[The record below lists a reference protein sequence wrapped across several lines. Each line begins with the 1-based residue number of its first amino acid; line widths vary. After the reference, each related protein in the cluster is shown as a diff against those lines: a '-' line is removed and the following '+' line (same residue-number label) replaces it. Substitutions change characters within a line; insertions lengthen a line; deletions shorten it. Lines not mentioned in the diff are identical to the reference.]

1 MPLDARCFLISLSV
15 PYQLKPLVECP
26 MRGRCTLASRR
37 RMKNKNKPTGKLEKV
52 VHWYKKW
59 RKQISRRTN
68 DAAPGNK
75 ESSDESLIEDSTS
88 CLSGLAVGSAL

>member
-37 RMKNKNKPTGKLEKV
+37 RMKNKPTGKLEKV
-52 VHWYKKW
+52 VHWYKKKKGENKSAE
-59 RKQISRRTN
+59 RQTTLLLVIS
-68 DAAPGNK
+68 K
-75 ESSDESLIEDSTS
+75 VLMSL
-88 CLSGLAVGSAL
+88 

>member
-1 MPLDARCFLISLSV
+1 MPLDARCFLISRSV

-37 RMKNKNKPTGKLEKV
+37 RMKNKPTGKLEKQ
-52 VHWYKKW
+52 KKKG
-59 RKQISRRTN
+59 RKQISRKTN
-68 DAAPGNK
+68 DAAPGIK

-88 CLSGLAVGSAL
+88 CLCGWAVGSAL

>member
-37 RMKNKNKPTGKLEKV
+37 RMKNKPTGKLEKV
-52 VHWYKKW
+52 VHWYKKKKEGENKCAERQTTLLPVI
-59 RKQISRRTN
+59 RKVLM
-68 DAAPGNK
+68 
-75 ESSDESLIEDSTS
+75 SL
-88 CLSGLAVGSAL
+88 

>member
-1 MPLDARCFLISLSV
+1 MPRDARCFLISLSV

-37 RMKNKNKPTGKLEKV
+37 RRKNKPTGKLEKV
-52 VHWYKKW
+52 VYWYKKKG
-59 RKQISRRTN
+59 RKQISRKTN
-68 DAAPGNK
+68 NAAPGNE

>member
-37 RMKNKNKPTGKLEKV
+37 RMKNKPTGKLEKV
-52 VHWYKKW
+52 VHWYKKK
-59 RKQISRRTN
+59 REKTNQQKDKRRC
-68 DAAPGNK
+68 
-75 ESSDESLIEDSTS
+75 SW
-88 CLSGLAVGSAL
+88 